1 MARVAPERMDAP
13 SPKVIVRILALIL
26 IAIASSSSAIAHVGS
41 PNIFFEGEAGA
52 YPIRVMIRPPRV
64 VPGLAE
70 ITVRV
75 KTNGVSKV
83 SVLPARWNTGRKGAP
98 PPDVAVPVKGETN
111 LFSSQ
116 LWLMDSGAYSVFVNV
131 DGDAGTGTAIVPVNS
146 LALTRLEMPRWMAG
160 MFLGLGSVLFIG
172 LSTLVGSAVREGSL
186 PIDVSVD
193 NERRKWGRLGAA
205 VAAVFASGAIAIGYN
220 WWNSVDNRFQRHRLY
235 KPVLAHAAVEYG
247 QLILKAPDKGEG
259 KLDLTPLVPDHGKMM
274 HLFMIEKGTGRGFAH
289 LHPVRKGEFRAAL
302 PSLPVGAYHIYADV
316 TRESGLTETWM
327 SSVEMPANG
336 GAAALDTDDTF
347 VIGEP
352 TSTKISLPNGATITS
367 ETGSDFRANQETT
380 LRFKVTQNG
389 AIAQLE
395 PYLGMYAH
403 AVIWKTDGTVFTH
416 LHPLGTISMTSQLLF
431 ARREKGE
438 SLANQPL
445 DVICGAPPKE
455 VAFPY
460 AFPDPGDYRV
470 WVQVKMKREVQTAV
484 FAAHVQ
490 SN

>member
-1 MARVAPERMDAP
+1 
-13 SPKVIVRILALIL
+13 
-26 IAIASSSSAIAHVGS
+26 VGS

-52 YPIRVMIRPPRV
+52 YPVRVMIRPPRV

-111 LFSSQ
+111 LFASQ

-131 DGDAGTGTAIVPVNS
+131 DGNAGAGTAIVPVNS

-160 MFLGLGSVLFIG
+160 MFLALGSVLFVG
-172 LSTLVGSAVREGSL
+172 LSALVGTAVREGSL
-186 PIDVSVD
+186 PTGVEVD
-193 NERRKWGRLGAA
+193 ADRRKWGRIAAA
-205 VAAVFASGAIAIGYN
+205 VGVVVASGAVAIGYK
-220 WWNSVDNRFQRHRLY
+220 WWNAVDNDFQRHRLY
-235 KPVLAHAAVEYG
+235 KPVITQAAVRNS
-247 QLILKAPDKGEG
+247 QLVLTEPGKGHG

-274 HLFMIEKGTGRGFAH
+274 HLFMIEKGNGRGFAH
-289 LHPVRKGEFRAAL
+289 LHPVRAGEFRAGL
-302 PSLPVGAYHIYADV
+302 PSLPAGAYHIYADV
-316 TRESGLTETWM
+316 THESGLTETWM
-327 SSVEMPANG
+327 SNVDVPADAG
-336 GAAALDTDDTF
+336 MVQLDKDDAF
-347 VIGEP
+347 LISEP
-352 TSTKISLPNGATITS
+352 TTTKFALSDGATITS
-367 ETGSDFRANQETT
+367 DNSSDFRANQETT
-380 LRFKVTQNG
+380 LQFKVTDENG

-438 SLANQPL
+438 RLANQPL
-445 DVICGAPPKE
+445 DVVCGAPPKE

-460 AFPDPGDYRV
+460 AFPEPGDYRV
-470 WVQVKMKREVQTAV
+470 WVQVKMKGAVQTAV
-484 FAAHVQ
+484 FAAHVR